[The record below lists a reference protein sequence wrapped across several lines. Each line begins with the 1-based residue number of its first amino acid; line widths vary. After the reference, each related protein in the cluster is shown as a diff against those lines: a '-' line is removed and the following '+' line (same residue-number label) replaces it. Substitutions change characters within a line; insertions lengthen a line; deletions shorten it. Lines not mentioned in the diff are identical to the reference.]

1 MTTYQLLATAASGI
15 EGLVGRELKDLGYDR
30 EVENGR
36 VRFDGTTQDIAKTNL
51 QLRTADRVK
60 IIMGEFTAKT
70 FDDLYEKTKALPW
83 ETILPMDAE
92 FPVAGKS
99 VKSKLHSVPNCQKMV
114 KKAIVDR
121 LSSVY
126 HRRGRLPETGH
137 LYPIE
142 VSLLKDTALITID
155 TSGSS
160 LFKRGYRQEKGGA
173 PLKENMAAAI
183 MKLTTWFPDKP
194 LLDPTCGSGTLLI
207 EAALMGKNI
216 APGLFRKFV
225 SEDWD
230 IFQADEYQNE
240 RIAAKKAINQ
250 EIQLDI
256 MGCDIDHRMIE
267 IAKRNAEAAGVD
279 DQITFKQMQVKDFTT
294 DKDFGII
301 FSNPPYGQR
310 LNDEEYIHNLY
321 RQMGDVYRPLKT
333 WSKYILTSDLAFE
346 EYYGEKATKRRKL
359 YNGSLRTDL
368 FQFWGERKRR
378 Q

>member
-301 FSNPPYGQR
+301 VSNPPYGQR

>member
-83 ETILPMDAE
+83 ETILSMDAE

-301 FSNPPYGQR
+301 VSNPPYGQR

>member
-216 APGLFRKFV
+216 APGLFQKFV

-301 FSNPPYGQR
+301 VSNPPYGQR

>member
-60 IIMGEFTAKT
+60 IIMGEFIAKT

-301 FSNPPYGQR
+301 VSNPPYGQR

>member
-240 RIAAKKAINQ
+240 RI
-250 EIQLDI
+250 
-256 MGCDIDHRMIE
+256 
-267 IAKRNAEAAGVD
+267 
-279 DQITFKQMQVKDFTT
+279 
-294 DKDFGII
+294 
-301 FSNPPYGQR
+301 
-310 LNDEEYIHNLY
+310 
-321 RQMGDVYRPLKT
+321 
-333 WSKYILTSDLAFE
+333 
-346 EYYGEKATKRRKL
+346 
-359 YNGSLRTDL
+359 
-368 FQFWGERKRR
+368 
-378 Q
+378 

>member
-70 FDDLYEKTKALPW
+70 FDDLYEKTKALLW

-279 DQITFKQMQVKDFTT
+279 DQITFKQMQVKDFST

-301 FSNPPYGQR
+301 VSNPPYGQR

>member
-36 VRFDGTTQDIAKTNL
+36 VRFDGTPQDIAKTNL

-301 FSNPPYGQR
+301 VSNPPYGQR